1 MKYNGTSIV
10 RAFVL
15 IFTGC
20 NLFCDLLT
28 TAWATIPDIDH
39 ILKTRKDLSLR
50 FLQKICSGLLY
61 FYSFKMESLKHS
73 VSFPINIKYAKA
85 VNCLGENKKVLHNFQ
100 RILNILIPILKEI

>member
-10 RAFVL
+10 HAFVL

-20 NLFCDLLT
+20 IFYDLLT

-85 VNCLGENKKVLHNFQ
+85 VNCL
-100 RILNILIPILKEI
+100 